1 MPTLAERFIEK
12 RSKMS
17 QRLKKIRGKF
27 ADVEEYT
34 SSDDLKDV
42 PIIFIGDHSFRN
54 QDIVNLFA
62 PDKKNEET
70 LILFKKVFQNKY
82 PITRHNGI
90 PRVPSRDQDR
100 NLLVDGLN
108 NYFNILR
115 GEIIE
120 LKKKGDN
127 VELREKI
134 EHLQK
139 INILI
144 THFKE
149 SKEQFPYE
157 KFKEYLSNKEYVD
170 SLGDIDE
177 GLKYVKDEE
186 KEEDRVRN
194 LLRQFI
200 KVYLQNNKAQ
210 DFSVHG
216 DGIYSD
222 QFKEFKEEYDGDDTK
237 KEKIPQVLIYL
248 MEILEGEKIKV
259 PDKSEYDFTHIYTL
273 LESLRDKFAEAEE
286 PKDPDFPT
294 QDGGRI
300 PNVKKEKLEDT
311 IQEIVDYMIKE
322 YIRLRTDYVS
332 VLLESVEKDYTIGNL
347 KSDLI
352 DEKERCEREK
362 IAYGNQWKETYDSAV
377 EETSRLI
384 AEKDDITTAYG
395 NQWKGSYESKERE
408 LKSKEDELNLYK
420 SALEERDRLIIEAR
434 KVIDEA
440 RTEYPTS
447 YEYGTAWKDA
457 YNRNIKGNSTAV
469 ENQLKKAAE
478 TNTILSDLFK
488 KVVIVKKLEKKRL
501 EKIQKK
507 RVNPPSRTPK
517 PDNSRNGLPTLPSVT
532 AELDKIELKPDEII
546 SQIGN
551 LPDSKRKELIEDIR
565 NSSSTDNSVNILKD
579 LFKNQL
585 FIDQDWSPEVLESNL
600 KAMIERIKTA
610 KDINEADKIFTKQ
623 SFNKRIR
630 WNPHS
635 DNNNSYSGVRKMFGS
650 NDFEEEPEKPDE
662 PNTPISPSVRET
674 LRTPSVRETLRTP
687 SVREKPNTEWI
698 LKNVG
703 IKGNCFYEALY
714 NSALRYYGGSIV
726 SDIYECF
733 GIYNGVENQE
743 QFIRSIRNSL
753 GDKILA
759 GIYDSTQIKLYET
772 LHDAAVTDVNGTNPN
787 SGQFGT
793 FVGTFMSMRQGFTD
807 EIKDKYPNAQAMANE
822 TKEKFYKFL
831 SDIVKTDGVYASEYD
846 INLLKWILNKCNS
859 PIHINIEN
867 NETIG
872 KRQRDLDSIP
882 KYRTLNGKRTLNLLN
897 KDENH
902 YNYFYEEIISQ
913 KTPYFSL
920 HKKNHGNFIIIN

>member
-311 IQEIVDYMIKE
+311 IQEIVDYMNW
-322 YIRLRTDYVS
+322 L
-332 VLLESVEKDYTIGNL
+332 
-347 KSDLI
+347 
-352 DEKERCEREK
+352 C
-362 IAYGNQWKETYDSAV
+362 
-377 EETSRLI
+377 
-384 AEKDDITTAYG
+384 
-395 NQWKGSYESKERE
+395 
-408 LKSKEDELNLYK
+408 
-420 SALEERDRLIIEAR
+420 
-434 KVIDEA
+434 
-440 RTEYPTS
+440 
-447 YEYGTAWKDA
+447 
-457 YNRNIKGNSTAV
+457 
-469 ENQLKKAAE
+469 
-478 TNTILSDLFK
+478 
-488 KVVIVKKLEKKRL
+488 
-501 EKIQKK
+501 
-507 RVNPPSRTPK
+507 
-517 PDNSRNGLPTLPSVT
+517 
-532 AELDKIELKPDEII
+532 
-546 SQIGN
+546 
-551 LPDSKRKELIEDIR
+551 
-565 NSSSTDNSVNILKD
+565 
-579 LFKNQL
+579 
-585 FIDQDWSPEVLESNL
+585 
-600 KAMIERIKTA
+600 
-610 KDINEADKIFTKQ
+610 
-623 SFNKRIR
+623 
-630 WNPHS
+630 
-635 DNNNSYSGVRKMFGS
+635 
-650 NDFEEEPEKPDE
+650 
-662 PNTPISPSVRET
+662 
-674 LRTPSVRETLRTP
+674 
-687 SVREKPNTEWI
+687 
-698 LKNVG
+698 
-703 IKGNCFYEALY
+703 
-714 NSALRYYGGSIV
+714 
-726 SDIYECF
+726 
-733 GIYNGVENQE
+733 
-743 QFIRSIRNSL
+743 
-753 GDKILA
+753 
-759 GIYDSTQIKLYET
+759 
-772 LHDAAVTDVNGTNPN
+772 
-787 SGQFGT
+787 
-793 FVGTFMSMRQGFTD
+793 
-807 EIKDKYPNAQAMANE
+807 
-822 TKEKFYKFL
+822 
-831 SDIVKTDGVYASEYD
+831 
-846 INLLKWILNKCNS
+846 
-859 PIHINIEN
+859 
-867 NETIG
+867 
-872 KRQRDLDSIP
+872 
-882 KYRTLNGKRTLNLLN
+882 
-897 KDENH
+897 
-902 YNYFYEEIISQ
+902 
-913 KTPYFSL
+913 
-920 HKKNHGNFIIIN
+920 